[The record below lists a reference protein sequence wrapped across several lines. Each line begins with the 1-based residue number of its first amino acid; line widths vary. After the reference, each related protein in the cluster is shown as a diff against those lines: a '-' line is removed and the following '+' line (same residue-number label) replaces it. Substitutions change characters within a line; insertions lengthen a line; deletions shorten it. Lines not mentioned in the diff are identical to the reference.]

1 MTDWFQLAYDKEQEM
16 VQTRRY
22 LHQNPELS
30 FQETKT
36 HAYILQRLQQLNF
49 EIEEKVGRNGIIAR
63 ITGDESGSTIALR
76 ADFDALPIEDLKEV
90 PYRSQVPGVMHACGH
105 DGHTTILLTVAELLH
120 AH

>member
-49 EIEEKVGRNGIIAR
+49 EI
-63 ITGDESGSTIALR
+63 
-76 ADFDALPIEDLKEV
+76 
-90 PYRSQVPGVMHACGH
+90 
-105 DGHTTILLTVAELLH
+105 
-120 AH
+120 

>member
-49 EIEEKVGRNGIIAR
+49 EIEEK
-63 ITGDESGSTIALR
+63 
-76 ADFDALPIEDLKEV
+76 
-90 PYRSQVPGVMHACGH
+90 
-105 DGHTTILLTVAELLH
+105 
-120 AH
+120 